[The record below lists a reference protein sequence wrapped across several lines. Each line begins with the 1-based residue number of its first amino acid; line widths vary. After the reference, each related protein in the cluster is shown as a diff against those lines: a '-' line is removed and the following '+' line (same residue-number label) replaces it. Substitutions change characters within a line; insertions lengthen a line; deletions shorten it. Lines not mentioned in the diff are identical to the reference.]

1 MVKITITIDGD
12 NITVNQSG
20 DPTKV
25 ETSITK
31 RYFIV
36 MGHCNESSF
45 AELVT
50 ENYIEAVNKL
60 KTLRYSCTDDN
71 YSYSLHMQENGQ
83 VTPCNSTNF
92 DINK

>member
-12 NITVNQSG
+12 NVTVNQS
-20 DPTKV
+20 DAPTKV

-31 RYFIV
+31 RYFII

-45 AELVT
+45 VELVT

-60 KTLRYSCTDDN
+60 KCLRYSCTDDN
-71 YSYSLHMQENGQ
+71 YSYNLHMQENGQ
-83 VTPCNSTNF
+83 VMPCNGTDF
-92 DINK
+92 DIDK